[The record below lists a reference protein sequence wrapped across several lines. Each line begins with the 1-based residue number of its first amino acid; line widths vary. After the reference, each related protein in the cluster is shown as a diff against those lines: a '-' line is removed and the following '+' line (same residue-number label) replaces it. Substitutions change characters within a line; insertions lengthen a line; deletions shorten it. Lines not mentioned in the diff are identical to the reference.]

1 MGFKL
6 QLSAQM
12 DSEPLKLTDEQQ
24 RAVDA
29 ALTGHNVCIF
39 GRAGVGKTTVV
50 EKIKKILTSRGK
62 KCQIVCSSGISCDA
76 YDGLASTVHSH
87 YGLQT
92 AELPFPLLLERSLS
106 RNNVVEQIRDVD
118 VLVWDEISMSSS
130 RVFELVNAIHHR
142 LSQNANAFGGI
153 QVLLVGDFW
162 QLKPVKSALDAG
174 RPIYESEIFNTVFPH
189 RIELQNVLRQQA
201 SEIQLRNAL
210 DQLREGNCDD
220 ETERYLTSLSRDFA
234 ANDITEDLLHIYF
247 RKLPVEMHNLD
258 VLSKLPGNLLTFK
271 SVDTG
276 NSQLLDSPSEK
287 TLTLKPRCKIMLLFN
302 ISKYL
307 KNGYQGTFLGVVPG
321 TGNGDEQI
329 LATFPKV
336 GTVKIGRKTWYK
348 YNTRGNVLAT
358 RTQFPVMPC
367 YAMTVH
373 KAQGLTLN
381 RVVVHCSQEF
391 VPGQTYVG
399 LSRVKSEAVLQ
410 VINFQKRFLLPLPE
424 KLKTKNISNDS
435 CDKLFQ
441 DPDQGFLCCKSK
453 ILDDGLLNCVEENNL
468 SHPEEGIEWTNEND
482 GEAITKQLFES
493 CTGVKVNLEDV
504 LLSMMCDFQQSLN
517 MLPERF
523 SVKEFLESV
532 INDKNDDSYTSCIKS
547 SANYAYAHLE
557 VFQLL
562 AHIIWYRL
570 FLLFEKYL
578 SGNGEEVHMSNS
590 NFTFATSKLH
600 QLFLTNDYRS
610 DIISAF
616 SASSWL
622 EIDDGQRTLGAQLTF
637 HLFQLL
643 TNELSSLVRKQENGP
658 ILFNVSEMGPDG
670 KGKIRYIGGWA
681 VRKALQKSQR

>member
-1 MGFKL
+1 M
-6 QLSAQM
+6 
-12 DSEPLKLTDEQQ
+12 
-24 RAVDA
+24 
-29 ALTGHNVCIF
+29 
-39 GRAGVGKTTVV
+39 
-50 EKIKKILTSRGK
+50 
-62 KCQIVCSSGISCDA
+62 
-76 YDGLASTVHSH
+76 
-87 YGLQT
+87 
-92 AELPFPLLLERSLS
+92 
-106 RNNVVEQIRDVD
+106 
-118 VLVWDEISMSSS
+118 
-130 RVFELVNAIHHR
+130 NAIHHR
-142 LSQNANAFGGI
+142 LSQNANVFGGI

-174 RPIYESEIFNTVFPH
+174 RAIYESEIFNTVSPY
-189 RIELQNVLRQQA
+189 RIDLQNVLRQQA
-201 SEIQLRNAL
+201 SEIRLRKAL

-258 VLSKLPGNLLTFK
+258 VLSKLPGNLL
-271 SVDTG
+271 
-276 NSQLLDSPSEK
+276 NSPLLDSPSEK

-302 ISKYL
+302 IGNYL
-307 KNGYQGTFLGVVPG
+307 KNGYQGTFLSVVPG
-321 TGNGDEQI
+321 TGNSDEQI

-373 KAQGLTLN
+373 KAQGLTLS

-441 DPDQGFLCCKSK
+441 DQDQGFLCCKSK
-453 ILDDGLLNCVEENNL
+453 ILDDG
-468 SHPEEGIEWTNEND
+468 IEWTNEND
-482 GEAITKQLFES
+482 GEAIAKQLFES

-523 SVKEFLESV
+523 SVKEFLEV
-532 INDKNDDSYTSCIKS
+532 
-547 SANYAYAHLE
+547 
-557 VFQLL
+557 
-562 AHIIWYRL
+562 
-570 FLLFEKYL
+570 
-578 SGNGEEVHMSNS
+578 
-590 NFTFATSKLH
+590 
-600 QLFLTNDYRS
+600 
-610 DIISAF
+610 
-616 SASSWL
+616 
-622 EIDDGQRTLGAQLTF
+622 
-637 HLFQLL
+637 
-643 TNELSSLVRKQENGP
+643 
-658 ILFNVSEMGPDG
+658 
-670 KGKIRYIGGWA
+670 
-681 VRKALQKSQR
+681 